1 MTTTTE
7 ARISMGRLFKSL
19 KYVPH
24 AGQQKFHMSDSRH
37 RVASCGRRFGKSKM
51 GAAELDVEAVRTK
64 LLLNQLIDKDIRREF
79 WIVGPEYTDAEKEF
93 RSHYNA
99 LKKAGAPFD
108 RPGTYNDPHAGDM
121 QISMYQGK
129 YMVIGKSAQHQERL
143 VGEGL
148 SGVIMAEAAKQKEST
163 WTKFIRPTLADYN
176 GWAQFTTTPE
186 GKNWLYDLYMRG
198 QDPNDPSWASW
209 RFGSWTNPHVYPKGA
224 TREGLLML
232 REAMD
237 SKKAITPTLRELS
250 GVDPEI
256 IEFMLDLS
264 EETFN
269 QEIAADFTDFVGR
282 VFKRFD
288 DEYHVRDFD
297 YNPALRTYAAVDYG
311 FTNPFVWLLIQEDI
325 YGNVYVVDEIY
336 ETGLSIDD
344 AARLIDSRGLAPG
357 GLITFYPDPASPS
370 DTLALERH
378 LKVKATGGTGGELN
392 IRLRY
397 IREALK
403 DVNTHLPEGDPLR
416 HPKLMINRKC
426 TNMIREMN
434 DYRYPTTSKE
444 SNRNPKDEPLKKDD
458 HTPEALGRYY
468 RGRYGDP
475 GASAE
480 ASGGARVARSN
491 MSGSGGVRR
500 RRTRRSEM

>member
-129 YMVIGKSAQHQERL
+129 YMVIGKSAKHQERL

-176 GWAQFTTTPE
+176 GWSVLTSTPE
-186 GKNWLYDLYMRG
+186 GKNWFYDLYMRG
-198 QDPNDPSWASW
+198 QDPNDAAWQSW
-209 RFGSWTNPHVYPKGA
+209 RFGSWTNPYVYPMGA
-224 TREGLLML
+224 TRAGLEML
-232 REAMD
+232 REAINNRVPVTPQLR
-237 SKKAITPTLRELS
+237 KAS
-250 GVDPEI
+250 GVDDEI
-256 IEFMLDLS
+256 IEFMLDLT

-288 DEYHVRDFD
+288 DEYHVRDLEF
-297 YNPALRTYAAVDYG
+297 NPAWRTYAAVDYG

-325 YGNVYVVDEIY
+325 YGNVYVLDEIY

-344 AARLIDSRGLAPG
+344 AARLVAERGLCPSN
-357 GLITFYPDPASPS
+357 LITFYPDPASPS
-370 DTLALERH
+370 DTVALERH
-378 LKVKATGGTGGELN
+378 LKVRATGGTGGELN

-397 IREALK
+397 IREGLK
-403 DVNTHLPEGDPLR
+403 DRNTHLPDGHPDR
-416 HPKLMINRKC
+416 FPKLQINRRC
-426 TNMIREMN
+426 INMIREMN
-434 DYRYPTTSKE
+434 DYRYPSTSKE
-444 SNRNPKDEPLKKDD
+444 SNRNPKDEPMKKDD
-458 HTPEALGRYY
+458 HTPEALGRFY

-475 GASAE
+475 QASVE
-480 ASGGARVARSN
+480 AAGGARVSRST
-491 MSGSGGVRR
+491 MSGGRR
-500 RRTRRSEM
+500 GSARRTRRSPE